1 MEIEKQNTRIQF
13 TMDELKALK
22 YHLDSERD
30 SLLEVITD
38 HQVRNEM
45 DEAHAWQATLN
56 QLEQIYN
63 KINKHLN

>member
-1 MEIEKQNTRIQF
+1 MENEKQNTRIQF
-13 TMDELKALK
+13 TMDELEALK

-38 HQVRNEM
+38 HQGRNEM
-45 DEAHAWQATLN
+45 DEAHAWKATLN